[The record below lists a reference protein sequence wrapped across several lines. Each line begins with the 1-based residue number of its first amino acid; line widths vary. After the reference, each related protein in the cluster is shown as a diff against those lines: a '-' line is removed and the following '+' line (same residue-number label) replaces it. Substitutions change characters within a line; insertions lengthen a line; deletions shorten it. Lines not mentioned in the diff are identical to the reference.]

1 MIFLL
6 LTYLSNNKKVNY
18 FRKVGEF
25 MINIKENEFIELTK
39 FLKTNYG
46 INLTHKKN
54 LIEGR
59 LNNVLIEKGCKS
71 FREYLDYVYSD
82 ITKNE
87 LTTLINKLTT
97 NHTFFMREQ
106 EHFQFFKNQVL
117 PSLATTVKDKDL
129 RIWSA
134 GCSSGEEAYTLAM
147 IMQDYFAKKNILWD
161 KKILASDI
169 SVNVLQTAEKG
180 IYNVEGLQK
189 ISENWKL
196 NYFNKIDNDTYRI
209 DSKLKNEV
217 IFRVFNLM
225 DEFPFKRKFHVI
237 FCRNVMIY
245 FDQETKDRLIRK
257 FYDMTEVGGY
267 LFIGLSESLNRT
279 ENPYQYVMPSVYRKG

>member
-1 MIFLL
+1 
-6 LTYLSNNKKVNY
+6 
-18 FRKVGEF
+18 

-39 FLKTNYG
+39 FLKNNYG
-46 INLTHKKN
+46 INLTRKKN

-59 LNNVLIEKGCKS
+59 LNNVLIEKGFNS
-71 FREYLDYVYSD
+71 FRQYLDYIYSD
-82 ITKNE
+82 STKNE

-106 EHFQFFKNQVL
+106 EHFQFFKNTVL
-117 PSLATTVKDKDL
+117 PYLSDCVKDKDL

-147 IMQDYFAKKNILWD
+147 IMEDYFAEKSYLWD

-169 SVNVLQTAEKG
+169 SVNVLQAAEKG
-180 IYNVEGLQK
+180 IYNLEDLKNIPEG
-189 ISENWKL
+189 WKSK
-196 NYFNKIDNDTYRI
+196 YFNSIDKNIYKINPKIR
-209 DSKLKNEV
+209 NEV

-245 FDQETKDRLIRK
+245 FDQKTKDRLIRK
-257 FYDMTEVGGY
+257 FYDMTEDGGY
-267 LFIGLSESLNRT
+267 LFIGLSEAINKT
-279 ENPYQYVMPSVYRKG
+279 EVPYEYVKSSVYRKRSKHEY

>member
-1 MIFLL
+1 
-6 LTYLSNNKKVNY
+6 
-18 FRKVGEF
+18 
-25 MINIKENEFIELTK
+25 MINIKQKEFIELTS
-39 FLKTNYG
+39 FLKSNYG

-59 LNNVLIEKGCKS
+59 LNNVLIEKGFSS

-82 ITKNE
+82 TTKNE
-87 LTTLINKLTT
+87 LTMLINKLTT

-117 PSLATTVKDKDL
+117 PYLDTIIKDKDL

-147 IMQDYFAKKNILWD
+147 IMQDYFAEKNSLWD
-161 KKILASDI
+161 KKILATDI

-180 IYNVEGLQK
+180 IYNIEGLEKVPESWK
-189 ISENWKL
+189 IK
-196 NYFNKIDNDTYRI
+196 YFNKIDNDTYKI

-225 DEFPFKRKFHVI
+225 DQFPFKRKFHVI
-237 FCRNVMIY
+237 YCRNVMIY
-245 FDQETKDRLIRK
+245 FDQETKDRLIKK

-267 LFIGLSESLNRT
+267 LFIGLSEALNKT
-279 ENPYQYVMPSVYRKG
+279 DNPYNYVMPSVYRKG

>member
-1 MIFLL
+1 
-6 LTYLSNNKKVNY
+6 
-18 FRKVGEF
+18 
-25 MINIKENEFIELTK
+25 MININNDEFIELTK
-39 FLKTNYG
+39 FLKNNYG

-59 LNNVLIEKGCKS
+59 LNNVLIEKGFNS
-71 FREYLDYVYSD
+71 FRKYLDFVYSD
-82 ITKNE
+82 ITKKE

-106 EHFQFFKNQVL
+106 EHFKFFNNQVL
-117 PSLATTVKDKDL
+117 PYLTTAVKDKDL

-147 IMQDYFAKKNILWD
+147 IMQDYFAGEKGLWD

-180 IYNVEGLQK
+180 IYNVEGLEK
-189 ISENWKL
+189 IPESWKL
-196 NYFNKIDNDTYRI
+196 NYFNKIDDDTYKI

-217 IFRVFNLM
+217 IFRTFNLM

-237 FCRNVMIY
+237 YCRNVMIY

-279 ENPYQYVMPSVYRKG
+279 QNPYQYVMPSVYRKG

>member
-1 MIFLL
+1 
-6 LTYLSNNKKVNY
+6 
-18 FRKVGEF
+18 

-39 FLKTNYG
+39 FLKNNYG

-59 LNNVLIEKGCKS
+59 LNNVLIEKGCNS
-71 FREYLDYVYSD
+71 FREYLDYVYAD

-117 PSLATTVKDKDL
+117 PSLATTVKNRDL

-134 GCSSGEEAYTLAM
+134 GCSSGEEPYTLAM
-147 IMQDYFAKKNILWD
+147 IMEDYFAQEKSLWD
-161 KKILASDI
+161 KKILATDI
-169 SVNVLQTAEKG
+169 SVNVLKTADKG
-180 IYNVEGLQK
+180 IYSVEGLEK
-189 ISENWKL
+189 MSESWKL

-267 LFIGLSESLNRT
+267 LFIGLSEALNKT
-279 ENPYQYVMPSVYRKG
+279 ENPYKYIMPSVYRKG